1 MNTYLDTVVTTTLF
15 DNENY
20 NFVQSD
26 RGIRPLRVSGQCQQ
40 FHATKM
46 ELEQIWPVANYITLH
61 TPLIE
66 STRSNILFSFEF
78 PILSLISTDGGKAA
92 IIYLNKTLWKN
103 LNFKL

>member
-1 MNTYLDTVVTTTLF
+1 MKIIILYNQIVGF
-15 DNENY
+15 DP
-20 NFVQSD
+20 FVSAE
-26 RGIRPLRVSGQCQQ
+26 QCQQ

-46 ELEQIWPVANYITLH
+46 ELEQIWPVADYITLH

-103 LNFKL
+103 LNLKL